1 MKLDLDIFGVEG
13 KPTTE
18 TFTLTVAK
26 REWQGLVDGIF
37 KHCRGHEPREAC
49 SQDERA
55 LETIEQ
61 MLGHQLTVGVAEEL
75 CDVREV
81 ARGVGS
87 REDAAEFMDWVREAL
102 GACSLTSK

>member
-1 MKLDLDIFGVEG
+1 MKLDLKIFGVEG

-61 MLGHQLTVGVAEEL
+61 MLGHQLVVGVTDSL
-75 CDVREV
+75 CDLRLTAE
-81 ARGVGS
+81 GS
-87 REDAAEFMDWVREAL
+87 EEHKGAVEFLDWV
-102 GACSLTSK
+102 SKEVGK

>member
-61 MLGHQLTVGVAEEL
+61 MLGHHLTVGLADALTDLQVVIKGTEEHKEAGECL
-75 CDVREV
+75 AWILQEV
-81 ARGVGS
+81 GGLQD
-87 REDAAEFMDWVREAL
+87 E
-102 GACSLTSK
+102 